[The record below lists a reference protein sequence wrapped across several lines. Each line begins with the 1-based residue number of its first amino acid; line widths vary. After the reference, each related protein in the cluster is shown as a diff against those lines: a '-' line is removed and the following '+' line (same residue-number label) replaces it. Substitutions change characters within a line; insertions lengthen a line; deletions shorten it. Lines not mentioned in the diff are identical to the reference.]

1 MSYFVIEPKDYNLRF
16 MRKTA
21 KLEYYLGLD
30 YGRSKVGLAVA
41 DSETKIAFAHKT
53 IYNNKNFIETLRGIV
68 KEAQIDRIIIGKL
81 NYAGENKKAFE
92 AEEIGETLEKELGI
106 AVEYQEEMF
115 STKMAE
121 NNLKER
127 GAKKIKK
134 LDNQE
139 AARIILQSW
148 LDKSEK

>member
-1 MSYFVIEPKDYNLRF
+1 MQKIN
-16 MRKTA
+16 
-21 KLEYYLGLD
+21 KLEHFLGID
-30 YGRSKVGLAVA
+30 YGSSKVGLAVA
-41 DSETKIAFAHKT
+41 DSEIRIAFAYST
-53 IYNNKNFIETLRGIV
+53 LDNDKNFLDTLVKIIEI
-68 KEAQIDRIIIGKL
+68 EEINQIIIGKL
-81 NYAGENKKAFE
+81 NHAGVNKQSFD
-92 AEEIGETLEKELGI
+92 AEEIGAKLNKEFKI
-106 AVEYQEEMF
+106 PVAYQEEMF

-148 LDKSEK
+148 LDKQK

>member
-1 MSYFVIEPKDYNLRF
+1 
-16 MRKTA
+16 MRKEN
-21 KLEYYLGLD
+21 KVEHFLGID
-30 YGRSKVGLAVA
+30 YGKSKIGLAVA
-41 DSETKIAFAHKT
+41 DSEIRIAFAYST
-53 IYNNKNFIETLRGIV
+53 IDNNKNFLDVLGKIIEI
-68 KEAQIDRIIIGKL
+68 ENIDQIIIGKL
-81 NYAGENKKAFE
+81 DNAGTGKKAFE
-92 AEEIGETLEKELGI
+92 AEEIGEKLKEEFKI
-106 AVEYQEEMF
+106 PVDYQEEMF

-148 LDKSEK
+148 LDK

>member
-1 MSYFVIEPKDYNLRF
+1 ME
-16 MRKTA
+16 KTA
-21 KLEYYLGLD
+21 KITNFLGLD
-30 YGRSKVGLAVA
+30 YGKSKIGLAVA
-41 DSETKIAFAHKT
+41 DSEIRIAFAYST
-53 IYNNKNFIETLRGIV
+53 IDNNKNFLDVLGKIIEI
-68 KEAQIDRIIIGKL
+68 ENIDQIIIGKL
-81 NYAGENKKAFE
+81 DNVGAGKKAFE
-92 AEEIGETLEKELGI
+92 AEEIGEKLKKEFKI
-106 AVEYQEEMF
+106 PVVYQEEMF

-148 LDKSEK
+148 LEKKSRS

>member
-1 MSYFVIEPKDYNLRF
+1 MQEQNSSQISHIL
-16 MRKTA
+16 A
-21 KLEYYLGLD
+21 ID
-30 YGRSKVGLAVA
+30 YGKSKVGLAVA

-53 IYNNKNFIETLRGIV
+53 IDNDKNFIENLKKIV
-68 KEAQIDRIIIGKL
+68 KDEQVDRIIIGKL
-81 NYAGENKKAFE
+81 NYAGENKKVFE
-92 AEEIGETLEKELGI
+92 AEEFGKLLEKELGI
-106 AVEYQEEMF
+106 AIEYQEEMF

-121 NNLKER
+121 NNLKEA

-148 LDKSEK
+148 LDRRFML

>member
-1 MSYFVIEPKDYNLRF
+1 MQEQNSAQISHIL
-16 MRKTA
+16 A
-21 KLEYYLGLD
+21 ID
-30 YGRSKVGLAVA
+30 YGKSKVGLAVA

-53 IYNNKNFIETLRGIV
+53 IDNDKNFIENLKTIV
-68 KEAQIDRIIIGKL
+68 REERIDRIIIGKL
-81 NYAGENKKAFE
+81 SYAGENKKAFE
-92 AEEIGETLEKELGI
+92 VEDVGKLLEKELGI
-106 AVEYQEEMF
+106 IVEYQEEMF

-121 NNLKER
+121 NNLKEA

-148 LDKSEK
+148 LDRRFML